1 MIVGSFRP
9 AHGTDATE
17 VWSCLLLD
25 RGGEVTTLQ
34 QFLPADSVRIT
45 VEGKNVSAQPKLGT
59 PARFRW
65 EHQCVPPHTPPACIC
80 RTTNTC
86 ALLINCRVKSEQ
98 LIYSVCFGR
107 CI

>member
-9 AHGTDATE
+9 AHGTNATE

-65 EHQCVPPHTPPACIC
+65 EHQCVPPHTPPACI
-80 RTTNTC
+80 
-86 ALLINCRVKSEQ
+86 
-98 LIYSVCFGR
+98 
-107 CI
+107 